1 MSNGIT
7 LRRATP
13 DDAEAIARVRIDG
26 WRRSYKGLVPQ
37 GSLDAMSVAASLPL
51 WQRVLEAPGDVVS
64 VFVAEGEHATGRPE
78 RAATSR
84 GEAGEPGSAGIMRG
98 VVGFAAGNRLDEPK
112 HGFDAEL
119 TAIYLAHEVQRRG
132 LGRRLVGTIAAERA
146 THGATGMIVWVL
158 AGNLPARRFF
168 EALDAQLVVE
178 QPFEWDGMPLVEAGY
193 GWRDLAALVAAAGLR
208 QLH

>member
-7 LRRATP
+7 IRRATP
-13 DDAEAIARVRIDG
+13 DDAEAIARVRIEG

-37 GSLDAMSVAASLPL
+37 AYLDAMSVSASLPL
-51 WQRVLEAPGDVVS
+51 WQRVLAAPGDIAS
-64 VFVAEGEHATGRPE
+64 VFVAAGTG
-78 RAATSR
+78 
-84 GEAGEPGSAGIMRG
+84 G

-112 HGFDAEL
+112 LGFDAEL

-132 LGRRLVGTIAAERA
+132 LGRRLVATVAAERA

-158 AGNLPARRFF
+158 AGNLGARRFY
-168 EALDAQLVVE
+168 EALGAELLVE
-178 QPFEWDGMPLVEAGY
+178 QPFEWDGMPLVETGY
-193 GWRDLAALVAAAGLR
+193 GWRDLGALVAAGGLK